1 MSVGPTKTFQHST
14 FQHFN
19 ISTFQHF
26 NISTFQHFNISTFQ
40 HFNISTFQHFNIS
53 TFNIQP
59 PPPHHPSPEC
69 GTLFVRKT
77 WDTLAQSDS
86 ATDNRNWSMYMQVKR
101 TAVAL
106 GDLVLP
112 RCTTCRKT
120 RCRSW
125 LSMDKKEEDED
136 KEEEPT
142 TREEG
147 PPR

>member
-1 MSVGPTKTFQHST
+1 VLAPQKHFNIQHSTFNISTFNIQHST

-19 ISTFQHF
+19 ISTFQH
-26 NISTFQHFNISTFQ
+26 
-40 HFNISTFQHFNIS
+40 S
-53 TFNIQP
+53 TFNH
-59 PPPHHPSPEC
+59 PPHHPSPEC

-125 LSMDKKEEDED
+125 LSLDKKEEDED

>member
-1 MSVGPTKTFQHST
+1 
-14 FQHFN
+14 
-19 ISTFQHF
+19 
-26 NISTFQHFNISTFQ
+26 
-40 HFNISTFQHFNIS
+40 
-53 TFNIQP
+53 
-59 PPPHHPSPEC
+59 
-69 GTLFVRKT
+69 
-77 WDTLAQSDS
+77 
-86 ATDNRNWSMYMQVKR
+86 MYMQVKR

-125 LSMDKKEEDED
+125 LSMDKKEEDEEEDEEEKED